1 MKEIAAKCG
10 LLLAFVL
17 AAPVALAQSAAP
29 DTLMRAVTFEVTD
42 VLKQELA
49 RQPVDPVRIAALVEN
64 RILPL
69 VDFVQMTRLAMARN
83 WRLATPEQQR
93 VIAEEFKTLLIRTY
107 APKLAQYNG
116 EAVEVKRLHTLPL
129 DADVTVRSELNQ
141 RGKAR
146 MSMDYE
152 MQDTGS
158 GWKVYDVKIG
168 GECLVNTYRDIF
180 AEKVRVGGVDGLIK
194 YLAEANREG
203 SSKLGSVRASL
214 RAKTWALYAII
225 QNMFRGGQQ

>member
-1 MKEIAAKCG
+1 MNDIAAKCA
-10 LLLAFVL
+10 LLLAFLL

-29 DTLMRAVTFEVTD
+29 DALLRAVTVEVTD
-42 VLKQELA
+42 LLKQELA
-49 RQPVDPVRIAALVEN
+49 RQPADPVRIAALVES

-83 WRLATPEQQR
+83 WRLATPDQQKLL
-93 VIAEEFKTLLIRTY
+93 AEEFKALLIRTY
-107 APKLAQYNG
+107 TPKLAKYGG
-116 EAVEVKRLHTLPL
+116 EAVEVKRLHALPL

-141 RGKAR
+141 PGKER

-158 GWKVYDVKIG
+158 GWKIYDVKIG
-168 GECLVNTYRDIF
+168 GECLSNTYRDIF
-180 AEKVRVGGVDGLIK
+180 AEKVRLGGVDGLIK
-194 YLAEANREG
+194 YLADANREG
-203 SSKLGSVRASL
+203 TSKLGSVRASL
-214 RAKTWALYAII
+214 QAKTWALYAII